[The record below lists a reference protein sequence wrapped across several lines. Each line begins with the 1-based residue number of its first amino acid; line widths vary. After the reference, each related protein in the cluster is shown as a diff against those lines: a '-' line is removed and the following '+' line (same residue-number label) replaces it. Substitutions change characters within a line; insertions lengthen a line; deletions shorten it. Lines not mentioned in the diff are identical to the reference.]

1 MSNDSSP
8 PWEAKLAEYLAR
20 TGLRVTR
27 QRRAIAE
34 AFFTH
39 SGHPNIDELYTSIRA
54 QHPHIGQATVYR
66 TLKLLVESGLAEPS
80 RFGDGTT
87 RYEAADADEHH
98 DHLVCVDCSHIVEF
112 RNDEIERLQ
121 EEIAAAH
128 RFRVT
133 DHKMVIYGVCTDA
146 QCPRRRSPSSQ
157 RHPDSRR
164 P

>member
-1 MSNDSSP
+1 MPNEAPSG
-8 PWEAKLAEYLAR
+8 WETKLAEYLAR
-20 TGLRVTR
+20 SGLRVTR

-34 AFFTH
+34 AFFSH
-39 SGHPNIDELYTSIRA
+39 AGHPNIDELYTSIRA

-87 RYEAADADEHH
+87 RYEAAETGDHH
-98 DHLVCVDCSHIVEF
+98 DHLVCVDCGHIVEF

-121 EEIAAAH
+121 DDIASAH

-133 DHKMVIYGVCTDA
+133 DHKMIIYGVCTDTS
-146 QCPRRRSPSSQ
+146 CPRRRDPSNQ